1 LFLLFLLAFVQ
12 VGLANNLRQGE
23 SPDATPTPVEY
34 EAPTPLPGVPVML
47 DGQVVFY
54 VIDGIYDLTPVERAL
69 LIERRIND
77 LATSPFHP
85 DIEIILAESTDGIE
99 LLAGDTSILTVTEQ
113 DAASYN
119 MPIEEVAQTA
129 AELIQAAIEES
140 RQAASV
146 VDRVTTLLTIFGIGV
161 GLAIAYFILHRL
173 DLYYENKIESY
184 NIEGEPRSTLLRTQY
199 YRSGAWKMQA
209 KRIVRVIK
217 WVLFI
222 LLAIIGIP
230 FVLELFPATTELGLK
245 MTALLTTPLRLS
257 WTWLGDNVDNFF
269 IIVLLVL
276 LFYLL
281 NRLNIF
287 IFKEIE
293 DGNIRFSGFEPE
305 WAPFTRRILSF
316 FLVILGVIVAFPFI
330 PGSESPAL
338 RGITVFLGAL
348 LTLSSTSA
356 VTNIIAGI
364 IQTYTGAF
372 KSGDI
377 VQIAGVT
384 GFVLEKKLITTR
396 VLTFKNEEV
405 SIPNGSVLNSNVIN
419 YSTLARQDRLV
430 LYTTITI
437 GYDAP
442 WQVVHNLLL
451 AAAGATSGILSVP
464 EPFVLQKSL
473 NDFHISYELNSH
485 TNRPEQMPLIY
496 SELHA
501 NIQDQFN
508 QAGVEIMSPAFTA
521 LRDGGGTTIPGSFRE
536 AQGG

>member
-1 LFLLFLLAFVQ
+1 MVGLFLLFLLVFVQ
-12 VGLANNLRQGE
+12 VGLADDLRQGE
-23 SPDATPTPVEY
+23 SPDATPTPTEY

-47 DGQVVFY
+47 DGKIVFY

-77 LATSPFHP
+77 LATNPFYP
-85 DIEIILAESTDGIE
+85 EIQIILAESTDGIE

-129 AELIQAAIEES
+129 AQLIQAAIQES
-140 RQAASV
+140 RHTASV
-146 VDRVTTLLTIFGIGV
+146 VDRVTSLLTILGIGV
-161 GLAIAYFILHRL
+161 GLLVAYFVLHRI
-173 DLYYENKIESY
+173 DLYYEKKIDSY
-184 NIEGEPRSTLLRTQY
+184 STEGEPRSTLLRTQY
-199 YRSGAWKMQA
+199 YRSGAWKLLA
-209 KRIVRVIK
+209 KKIVRVIK

-230 FVLELFPATTELGLK
+230 FVLEIFPATADLAVK
-245 MTALLTTPLRLS
+245 INNLLITPLRLTWS
-257 WTWLGDNVDNFF
+257 WLGDNVDNFF
-269 IIVLLVL
+269 IIVLIILA
-276 LFYLL
+276 FYLL

-287 IFKEIE
+287 IFREIE
-293 DGNIRFSGFEPE
+293 GGNIRISGFEPE
-305 WAPFTRRILSF
+305 WAQFTRRILSF
-316 FLVILGVIVAFPFI
+316 FIVVLGAIVAFPFI

-338 RGITVFLGAL
+338 RGVTVFLGAL
-348 LTLSSTSA
+348 VTLSSTAA

-377 VQIAGVT
+377 VQMAGVT
-384 GFVLEKKLITTR
+384 GQVIEKKLITTR
-396 VLTFKNEEV
+396 LLTFKNEEV

-419 YSTLARQDRLV
+419 YSTLARQNKLV

-442 WQVVHNLLL
+442 WQEVHKLLI
-451 AAAGATSGILSVP
+451 AAAGATSGILKKP

-473 NDFHISYELNSH
+473 NDFHISYELNCH
-485 TNRPEQMPLIY
+485 TNHPELMPRIY

-521 LRDGGGTTIPGSFRE
+521 LRDGGNSTIPESFRE
-536 AQGG
+536 A